1 MKQIIVDIIMVLGY
15 ALVASIVVDFLLG
28 RRDKEVEE
36 DAQLLRV
43 QRRRGFFDDNNRD
56 NK

>member
-28 RRDKEVEE
+28 RRNKEVEE